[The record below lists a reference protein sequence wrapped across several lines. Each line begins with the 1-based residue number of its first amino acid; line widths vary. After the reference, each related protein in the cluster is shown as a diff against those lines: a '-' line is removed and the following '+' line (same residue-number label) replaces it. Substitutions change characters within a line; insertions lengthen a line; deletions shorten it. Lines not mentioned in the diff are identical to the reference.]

1 MANPYEVYIL
11 FENLSTVGKYITNL
25 YIATDAAGDDL
36 RLPSGSKTYTLPGA
50 SDANEKEAYLLKDL
64 IVIPGLDNNG
74 VVVQPTVKYLE
85 IWLNDKDS
93 SDVVVLGVNTGAT
106 VNRQFEKMEYIIGEG
121 TPIKFKQK

>member
-1 MANPYEVYIL
+1 MAAFEVYVL
-11 FENLSTVGKYITNL
+11 FENLNVTGKYITNL
-25 YIATDAAGDDL
+25 YTADDTATHDL
-36 RLPSGSKTYTLPGA
+36 ALPSGSVTYTLPGA
-50 SDANEKEAYLLKDL
+50 SDTDEKEAYLVKDV
-64 IVIPGLDNNG
+64 IVIGTP
-74 VVVQPTVKYLE
+74 VVKYLE

>member
-1 MANPYEVYIL
+1 MAAFEVYVL

-25 YIATDAAGDDL
+25 YTADDTATHDL
-36 RLPSGSKTYTLPGA
+36 SLPSGSTTYTLPGA
-50 SDANEKEAYLLKDL
+50 SDANEKEAYMVKDV
-64 IVIPGLDNNG
+64 IVIGT
-74 VVVQPTVKYLE
+74 PTVKYLE

-93 SDVVVLGVNTGAT
+93 SDVVVLGVNTGST

>member
-1 MANPYEVYIL
+1 MAAFEVYVL

-25 YIATDAAGDDL
+25 YTADDTATHDL
-36 RLPSGSKTYTLPGA
+36 SLPSGSVTYTLPGA
-50 SDANEKEAYLLKDL
+50 SDTDEKEAYLVKDV
-64 IVIPGLDNNG
+64 IVIGT
-74 VVVQPTVKYLE
+74 PTVKYLE

>member
-1 MANPYEVYIL
+1 MAAFEVYVL

-25 YIATDAAGDDL
+25 YTADDTATHDL
-36 RLPSGSKTYTLPGA
+36 ALPSGSVTYTLPGA
-50 SDANEKEAYLLKDL
+50 SDTDEKEAYLVKDV
-64 IVIPGLDNNG
+64 IVIGT
-74 VVVQPTVKYLE
+74 PTVKYLE

-93 SDVVVLGVNTGAT
+93 SDVVVLGVNTGST

>member
-1 MANPYEVYIL
+1 MAAYEVYVL
-11 FENLSTVGKYITNL
+11 FENLSTTGKYITNL
-25 YIATDAAGDDL
+25 YTADDTATHDL
-36 RLPSGSKTYTLPGA
+36 ALPSGSVTYTLPGA
-50 SDANEKEAYLLKDL
+50 SDADEKEAYMVKDV
-64 IVIPGLDNNG
+64 IVIGS
-74 VVVQPTVKYLE
+74 PTVKYLE

>member
-1 MANPYEVYIL
+1 MAAFEVYVL

-25 YIATDAAGDDL
+25 YTADDTATHDL
-36 RLPSGSKTYTLPGA
+36 TLPSGSVTYTLPGA
-50 SDANEKEAYLLKDL
+50 SDTDEKEAYMVKDV
-64 IVIPGLDNNG
+64 IVIGT
-74 VVVQPTVKYLE
+74 PTVKYLE

-106 VNRQFEKMEYIIGEG
+106 VNRQFEKMEYVIGEG

>member
-1 MANPYEVYIL
+1 MAAFEVYVL

-25 YIATDAAGDDL
+25 YTANDTAGDDL
-36 RLPSGSKTYTLPGA
+36 RLPSNSTTYTLPGA
-50 SDANEKEAYLLKDL
+50 SDENEKEAYLLKDV
-64 IVIPGLDNNG
+64 IVIPGTAG
-74 VVVQPTVKYLE
+74 QPTVKYLE

-93 SDVVVLGVNTGAT
+93 SDVVVLGVNTGST

>member
-1 MANPYEVYIL
+1 MAAFEVYVL

-25 YIATDAAGDDL
+25 YTANDTAGDDL
-36 RLPSGSKTYTLPGA
+36 RLPSNSTTYTLPGA
-50 SDANEKEAYLLKDL
+50 SDENEKEAYLLKDV
-64 IVIPGLDNNG
+64 IVIPGTAG
-74 VVVQPTVKYLE
+74 QPTVKYLE

>member
-1 MANPYEVYIL
+1 MAAFEVYVL

-25 YIATDAAGDDL
+25 YTADDTATHDL
-36 RLPSGSKTYTLPGA
+36 TLPSGSVTYTLPGA
-50 SDANEKEAYLLKDL
+50 SDSNEKEAYMVKDV
-64 IVIPGLDNNG
+64 IVIGT
-74 VVVQPTVKYLE
+74 PTVKYLE

-106 VNRQFEKMEYIIGEG
+106 VNRQFEKMEYLIGEG

>member
-1 MANPYEVYIL
+1 MAGFEVYVL
-11 FENLSTVGKYITNL
+11 FENMSTIGKYITNL
-25 YIATDAAGDDL
+25 YTATNVSGDDL
-36 RLPSGSKTYTLPGA
+36 RLPSGSTTYTLPGA
-50 SDANEKEAYLLKDL
+50 SDTDEKEAYMVKD
-64 IVIPGLDNNG
+64 VIFIGT
-74 VVVQPTVKYLE
+74 PTVKYLE

>member
-1 MANPYEVYIL
+1 MAAFEVYTL

-25 YIATDAAGDDL
+25 YTASDVAGEDL
-36 RLPSGSKTYTLPGA
+36 KLPSNSTTYTLPGA
-50 SDANEKEAYLLKDL
+50 SDSDEKEAYMIKDI
-64 IVIPGLDNNG
+64 IVIGT
-74 VVVQPTVKYLE
+74 PTVKYLE

-121 TPIKFKQK
+121 TPIKLKQT

>member
-1 MANPYEVYIL
+1 MAAFEVYVL

-25 YIATDAAGDDL
+25 YTADDTATHDL
-36 RLPSGSKTYTLPGA
+36 TLPSGSVTYTLPGA
-50 SDANEKEAYLLKDL
+50 SDTDEKEAYLVKDV
-64 IVIPGLDNNG
+64 IVIGT
-74 VVVQPTVKYLE
+74 PTVKYLE

>member
-1 MANPYEVYIL
+1 MAAFEVYVL
-11 FENLSTVGKYITNL
+11 FENISTVGKYITNL
-25 YIATDAAGDDL
+25 YTANDTPGSDL
-36 RLPSGSKTYTLPGA
+36 QLPSGSISYTLPGA
-50 SDANEKEAYLLKDL
+50 SDTDEKEAYLVKDV
-64 IVIPGLDNNG
+64 IVIGT
-74 VVVQPTVKYLE
+74 PTVKYLE